1 MEWLWIAVAIAALVI
16 ELTTKRLVAV
26 WVALSALIVNLIG
39 GISDIGLLWQGA
51 IFIGMSVLLIL
62 VTYPL
67 TKKLLRKENNKD
79 FEEREKNQKTE

>member
-26 WVALSALIVNLIG
+26 WVALSALIVNLVDG
-39 GISDIGLLWQGA
+39 VFNVGLLWQGA

-67 TKKLLRKENNKD
+67 TKKLLRKENDKNSEKC
-79 FEEREKNQKTE
+79 EENQKSE